1 MVTARNLAIVA
12 TAAGVLA
19 GMPWSKAQACDND
32 RFPCP
37 ILSEAPGQDSAD
49 AAPAAPPQQSKKKPT
64 QAAQQGEKPASAKGE
79 RDNAQAAAR
88 PPNKQSGQD
97 NAKRAARP
105 GKPAPHE
112 QANAAGAPPVPAVQ
126 VASPVPVIPEQLHN
140 AATDRANSA
149 PVPTRDASANAEGAS
164 GTPGTPSFNAQH
176 VAAAGDFKLLAE
188 RNEVNL
194 TDAVESS
201 WLTYVLVLVGAAL
214 GAAMTVRWFLNT
226 RGAARAR
233 STTVG
238 LVSGTDTSGATP
250 V

>member
-12 TAAGVLA
+12 TAAGMLA

-49 AAPAAPPQQSKKKPT
+49 AAPVAPPQQSKKKPT

-88 PPNKQSGQD
+88 PPSKQSGQD

-126 VASPVPVIPEQLHN
+126 IASPVPVIPEQLHN
-140 AATDRANSA
+140 AATDRAN
-149 PVPTRDASANAEGAS
+149 AEGAS
-164 GTPGTPSFNAQH
+164 RTPGPPSFNAQH
-176 VAAAGDFKLLAE
+176 VAAAGDFKLAE

-238 LVSGTDTSGATP
+238 LVSDTDTSGATP